1 MLEGALLPREDNGPH
16 AIFDGEVGYDGYQH
30 LVGEAVDEVHIRRR
44 LLWFWLDPPPL
55 VGRLVLHLAAGDD
68 PRWRCL

>member
-30 LVGEAVDEVHIRRR
+30 LVGEAAAEFHVHRR
-44 LLWFWLDPPPL
+44 LLQFCLDPPLL
-55 VGRLVLHLAAGDD
+55 VGRLILHLTAGGDS
-68 PRWRCL
+68 RQR